1 MNRSILTVVI
11 TAAAVPVILC
21 SLEKPSGPKR
31 SPAHTINREVQIESL
46 NGVKPGDRTT
56 LTGDWNGARTKL
68 LDDGVNL
75 TAYYADDC
83 QGNPLGGDKRGF
95 ANAATFEV
103 DLFLD
108 LYKIAKVP
116 GLGFFS
122 SFVYRFGTNL
132 SKTSIGNEFNVA
144 EVYGG
149 QSYRLNEL
157 YFRESLFDERFV
169 FKAGRLNTGN
179 DFIASPLYSVFVSN
193 AFQSNPVA
201 IAINTTFSEDPF
213 ATWGSFLKFV
223 PYEGLIFKFAVY
235 NNNSEIFANKYHGVN
250 FTFDSTQGVMLI
262 TEWGYLVNQSK
273 QSHGMP
279 GNYKI
284 GYYYVTGLVDKYT
297 SGSQRGNYGYYLAV
311 DQMVYRMG
319 DTKSQRSISPFAAL
333 LFAPKDRNQFPFFLA
348 AGIVNKGI
356 IPSRKDDSLSLGVAY
371 GAYSSDLRKAQNM
384 AKKSGLFSPYGRN
397 PQTAET
403 VIELNYW
410 LQATKWVA
418 ITPDIQYV
426 INPKGFG
433 MIGNALVIGLQL
445 FMEL

>member
-1 MNRSILTVVI
+1 
-11 TAAAVPVILC
+11 
-21 SLEKPSGPKR
+21 
-31 SPAHTINREVQIESL
+31 
-46 NGVKPGDRTT
+46 
-56 LTGDWNGARTKL
+56 
-68 LDDGVNL
+68 
-75 TAYYADDC
+75 
-83 QGNPLGGDKRGF
+83 
-95 ANAATFEV
+95 
-103 DLFLD
+103 
-108 LYKIAKVP
+108 
-116 GLGFFS
+116 
-122 SFVYRFGTNL
+122 
-132 SKTSIGNEFNVA
+132 
-144 EVYGG
+144 
-149 QSYRLNEL
+149 
-157 YFRESLFDERFV
+157 
-169 FKAGRLNTGN
+169 
-179 DFIASPLYSVFVSN
+179 
-193 AFQSNPVA
+193 
-201 IAINTTFSEDPF
+201 
-213 ATWGSFLKFV
+213 
-223 PYEGLIFKFAVY
+223 
-235 NNNSEIFANKYHGVN
+235 
-250 FTFDSTQGVMLI
+250 
-262 TEWGYLVNQSK
+262 
-273 QSHGMP
+273 MP